1 MGRVTYRSPAAASTV
16 KSGQIPV
23 TLPYYPLSIF
33 MNTNYHGVGV
43 AIVTPFNADLSI
55 DFDGFGR
62 IIRHV
67 SDGGVRYIV
76 LQGTTGESPTV
87 TKAEKAQLLNYLK
100 ENNPRNL
107 PIVYGVGGNVTAEV
121 VAGMSEIDFE
131 GVHAILSVC
140 PYYNKPGKRGV
151 IEHFMRVADA
161 SPVPVILYNIPF
173 RTGINMS
180 AETIVELAQHPNIIG
195 VKEASCVIEQCMEIA
210 RDKPDD
216 FLLISGDDVQGVP
229 IVSIGGVGVMSVIAN
244 AFPAK
249 FCAMIEAALL
259 GDYATARRELGHF
272 LRIDSLLYEEG
283 NPVGIKNILDMMGL
297 VSADVRLPLMRASD
311 DLSERQRAVLQRD
324 GLLELVA

>member
-1 MGRVTYRSPAAASTV
+1 MHN
-16 KSGQIPV
+16 Q
-23 TLPYYPLSIF
+23 F
-33 MNTNYHGVGV
+33 HGVGV
-43 AIVTPFNADLSI
+43 AIVTPFNADQSI

-67 SDGGVRYIV
+67 SEGGVRYIV

-87 TKAEKAQLLNYLK
+87 TKAEKAQLLHYLK
-100 ENNPRNL
+100 ENNPNNL
-107 PIVYGVGGNVTAEV
+107 PIVYGVGGNVTTEV
-121 VAGMSEIDFE
+121 VSGMKDIDFA
-131 GVHAILSVC
+131 GVDALLSVC

-151 IEHFMRVADA
+151 IEHFNRVADA
-161 SPVPVILYNIPF
+161 SPVPVVLYNIPF

-229 IVSIGGVGVMSVIAN
+229 IISIGGVGVMSVIAN
-244 AFPAK
+244 AFPTK
-249 FCAMIEAALL
+249 FCGMIDAALR
-259 GDYATARRELGHF
+259 GDFAHARRELGHF

-283 NPVGIKNILDMMGL
+283 NPVGVKNILEIMGL
-297 VSADVRLPLMRASD
+297 ISAEVRLPLMRASD
-311 DLSERQRAVLQRD
+311 DLSERQRVVLQRD

>member
-1 MGRVTYRSPAAASTV
+1 
-16 KSGQIPV
+16 
-23 TLPYYPLSIF
+23 
-33 MNTNYHGVGV
+33 MNSRFHGVGV
-43 AIVTPFNADLSI
+43 AIVTPFNADQSI

-62 IIRHV
+62 LIRHV
-67 SDGGVRYIV
+67 SEGGVRYFV

-87 TKAEKAQLLNYLK
+87 TKAEKKQLLNYLK
-100 ENNPRNL
+100 ENNSHNL
-107 PIVYGVGGNVTAEV
+107 PIVYGVGGNVTSEV
-121 VAGMSEIDFE
+121 VEGMKDIDFA
-131 GVHAILSVC
+131 GVDAILSVC

-151 IEHFMRVADA
+151 IEHFKRIADA
-161 SPVPVILYNIPF
+161 CPVPVILYNIPF

-244 AFPAK
+244 AFPAR
-249 FCAMIEAALL
+249 FSAMIDAALQ
-259 GDYATARRELGHF
+259 GDFAFAQRELGHF
-272 LRIDSLLYEEG
+272 LRIDPLLYEEG
-283 NPVGIKNILDMMGL
+283 NPVGVKNLLEIMGL
-297 VSADVRLPLMRASD
+297 IQGHVRLPLMKASD
-311 DLSERQRAVLQRD
+311 ELSEKQKEVLQRD

>member
-1 MGRVTYRSPAAASTV
+1 MTTH
-16 KSGQIPV
+16 
-23 TLPYYPLSIF
+23 F
-33 MNTNYHGVGV
+33 HGVGV
-43 AIVTPFNADLSI
+43 AIVTPFNADFSP

-67 SDGGVRYIV
+67 TEGGVRYIV

-87 TKAEKAQLLNYLK
+87 TKAEKRQLLQYLK
-100 ENNPRNL
+100 ENNPGNL
-107 PIVYGVGGNVTAEV
+107 PIVFGVGGNVTSEV
-121 VAGMSEIDFE
+121 VAGMQDIDFD
-131 GVHAILSVC
+131 GVDAILSVC

-151 IEHFMRVADA
+151 IEHFTRIADA

-216 FLLISGDDVQGVP
+216 FLLISGDDVQAVP
-229 IVSIGGVGVMSVIAN
+229 IISIGGVGVMSVVAN

-249 FCAMIEAALL
+249 FTAMIDAALQ
-259 GDYATARRELGHF
+259 GDFTFAQNQLAHF
-272 LRIDSLLYEEG
+272 LRIDPLLYEEG
-283 NPVGIKNILDMMGL
+283 NPVGIKNILSQMGL
-297 VSADVRLPLMRASD
+297 ISNEVRLPLMRASD

>member
-1 MGRVTYRSPAAASTV
+1 MHN
-16 KSGQIPV
+16 Q
-23 TLPYYPLSIF
+23 F
-33 MNTNYHGVGV
+33 HGVGV
-43 AIVTPFNADLSI
+43 AIVTPFNADQSI

-67 SDGGVRYIV
+67 SEGGVRYIV

-87 TKAEKAQLLNYLK
+87 TKAEKAQLLHYLK
-100 ENNPRNL
+100 GNNPNNL
-107 PIVYGVGGNVTAEV
+107 PIVYGVGGNVTTEV
-121 VAGMSEIDFE
+121 VSGMKDIDFA
-131 GVHAILSVC
+131 GVDAILSVC

-151 IEHFMRVADA
+151 IEHFNRVADA
-161 SPVPVILYNIPF
+161 SPVPVVLYNIPF

-229 IVSIGGVGVMSVIAN
+229 IISIGGVGVMSVIAN
-244 AFPAK
+244 AFPTK
-249 FCAMIEAALL
+249 FCGMIDAALR
-259 GDYATARRELGHF
+259 GDFAHARRELGHF

-283 NPVGIKNILDMMGL
+283 NPVGVKNILEIMGL
-297 VSADVRLPLMRASD
+297 ISAEVRLPLMRASD
-311 DLSERQRAVLQRD
+311 DLSERQRVVLQRD

>member
-1 MGRVTYRSPAAASTV
+1 MDTT
-16 KSGQIPV
+16 
-23 TLPYYPLSIF
+23 F
-33 MNTNYHGVGV
+33 HGVGV
-43 AIVTPFNADLSI
+43 AIVTPFTADHSV

-67 SDGGVRYIV
+67 SEGGVRYIV

-87 TKAEKAQLLNYLK
+87 TKQEKKQLLQYLK
-100 ENNPRNL
+100 ENNTKKL
-107 PIVYGVGGNVTAEV
+107 PIVFGVGGNVTSDV
-121 VAGMSEIDFE
+121 VAGMKDIDFE
-131 GVHAILSVC
+131 GVDAILSVC

-151 IEHFMRVADA
+151 IEHFTRVADA

-180 AETIVELAQHPNIIG
+180 AETICELAQHPNIIG

-216 FLLISGDDVQGVP
+216 FLLISGDDIQAVP
-229 IVSIGGVGVMSVIAN
+229 IISIGGVGVMSVIAN

-249 FCAMIEAALL
+249 FSGIIDAALQ
-259 GDYATARRELGHF
+259 GDFGFAQKELGHF
-272 LRIDSLLYEEG
+272 LRIDPLLYEEG
-283 NPVGIKNILDMMGL
+283 NPVGVKNIMEIMGL
-297 VSADVRLPLMRASD
+297 ISAEVRLPLMKASD
-311 DLSERQRAVLQRD
+311 DLSERQKAVLQRD